1 MENAK
6 KFFEE
11 IIKTEEA
18 KALFESAGTPETEE
32 DRIAAYIDVAAKLGV
47 ALSADEIKAYYTSS
61 CTSDA
66 QEIDDKELDQLAGG
80 GDNANC
86 KSTYQHQENCW
97 WNDGCDMYTND
108 YTGYLC
114 MDKSRGQKREDA
126 DRALIVGRAFPI
138 CKMPSIDKA
147 LKDAG
152 YN

>member
-11 IIKTEEA
+11 LIKTEEA
-18 KALFESAGTPETEE
+18 KALFDSVGTPETEE

-47 ALSADEIKAYYTSS
+47 ALSADEIKAYYASS

-66 QEIDDKELDQLAGG
+66 QEIDDKELSQLAGG

-97 WNDGCDMYTND
+97 WNDGCDRVWND
-108 YTGYLC
+108 YDNYMC
-114 MDKSRGQKREDA
+114 SINNSMDMKSKIRRRIHNQYYHY
-126 DRALIVGRAFPI
+126 
-138 CKMPSIDKA
+138 CSIFNVNAK
-147 LKDAG
+147 LKEYG
-152 YN
+152 LE